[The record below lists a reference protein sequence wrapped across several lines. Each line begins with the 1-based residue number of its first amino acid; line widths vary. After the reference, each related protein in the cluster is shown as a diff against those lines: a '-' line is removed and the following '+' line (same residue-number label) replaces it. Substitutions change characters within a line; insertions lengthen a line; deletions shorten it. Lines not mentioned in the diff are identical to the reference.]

1 MTHTLDLPENVE
13 RVLEAKARRR
23 GVPLETLLL
32 DLAAQ
37 DAASE
42 ESAEAARREA
52 VKRGRGKFAH
62 CGETPE
68 ERRRAKDEEM
78 RRDTGKFN
86 AHFGANASTSGS
98 VA

>member
-1 MTHTLDLPENVE
+1 MTHTLELPESVE

-23 GVPLETLLL
+23 GVALDVYLL

-52 VKRGRGKFAH
+52 VRAGRGKFANL
-62 CGETPE
+62 GPTPE
-68 ERRRAKDEEM
+68 ERRQWKEKEM
-78 RRDTGKFN
+78 RREDEKYN
-86 AHFGANASTSGS
+86 AHFGAAANANGS
-98 VA
+98 AT